1 MDQSLFPQADGL
13 EFVGC
18 ELELKACMAYD
29 LRSIDGLEL
38 MPCVPCG
45 LKLMA
50 YSPGD
55 HQLVVQNL
63 KPMAYTMVS
72 KGEFS

>member
-1 MDQSLFPQADGL
+1 MDQSLFPQAYGL

-29 LRSIDGLEL
+29 LEIDGLEL

-55 HQLVVQNL
+55 QQLVVSNS